1 MDDSFCIKDFTSSDL
16 LMELEMLK
24 NRVANEMIAN
34 KDYTG
39 ALQREYT
46 ALYMAYE
53 LAKADMTVD
62 KSDTLQ
68 YDKAINELSTY
79 ITNKE
84 LSNELECLDSLKL
97 ALKSLEKVRDVKIK
111 IKMHNAISEVLST

>member
-1 MDDSFCIKDFTSSDL
+1 MDDSFCIKDFTSTDL

-53 LAKADMTVD
+53 LAKADVTVD
-62 KSDTLQ
+62 KSDTLH
-68 YDKAINELSTY
+68 YDNAINELSTY

-84 LSNELECLDSLKL
+84 LCNEVECLDSLKL
-97 ALKSLEKVRDVKIK
+97 ALESLKKVRDVKIK
-111 IKMHNAISEVLST
+111 IKMHNAISEVL

>member
-1 MDDSFCIKDFTSSDL
+1 MDDSFCIKDFTSTDL

-53 LAKADMTVD
+53 LAKADMAVD

-84 LSNELECLDSLKL
+84 LSNEVECLDSLKL

>member
-39 ALQREYT
+39 PLQREYT